1 MSSGLNKQ
9 VFTFLNKLVKN
20 NNRDWFNENK
30 DQYLLAHDKMIAFSD
45 ELLHLMKSHDE
56 IETPTGK
63 KALFRIY
70 RDVRF
75 SKDKS
80 PYKNHFSGS
89 FKRATQHLRGGYY
102 FHIEPGNTL
111 IACGFFQPNK
121 EDLLRIR
128 QEIANDAEPLRALI
142 NTPEFKKN
150 FGSLEGDCLK
160 TAPKGFD
167 KEHPDIDLLRYKSY
181 YVTARFTDEEA
192 LSPDFAK
199 VISIKFQSLRPYLDY
214 FSEVLTTDENGLPLV

>member
-1 MSSGLNKQ
+1 MSHLNQ
-9 VFTFLNKLVKN
+9 SVFNFLKDLSKN
-20 NNRDWFNENK
+20 NNREWFNEHKERYIN
-30 DQYLLAHDKMIAFSD
+30 AHEITISFAD
-45 ELLHLMKSHDE
+45 ELLSLMRQHDD

-63 KALFRIY
+63 KSLFRIY

-89 FKRATQHLRGGYY
+89 FKRATAYLRGGYY
-102 FHIEPGNTL
+102 FHLEPGNTL

-128 QEIANDAEPLRALI
+128 QEIAHDADPLRALI
-142 NTPEFKKN
+142 NGPEFKKN
-150 FGSLEGDCLK
+150 FGELEGDRLK

-181 YVTARFTDEEA
+181 YVTAKFTDEEVLA
-192 LSPDFAK
+192 KDFAE
-199 VISIKFQSLRPYLDY
+199 VVSTKFQVLRPYLDY
-214 FSEVLTTDENGLPLV
+214 FSEVLTTDENGLLIV